1 MIVDAVAAG
10 LDVHR
15 PNLLLGVMVI
25 HKAKIGS
32 KTMAKPP
39 EIPAAA
45 PVKDK
50 PKEEE
55 LKYKTSGSS
64 ICAILFFRCCKV
76 LTRSFIMS

>member
-1 MIVDAVAAG
+1 MVDGVAAG

-32 KTMAKPP
+32 KVMAKPP

-50 PKEEE
+50 LKEEE

-64 ICAILFFRCCKV
+64 ICIMYFFAAAKY
-76 LTRSFIMS
+76 